1 MAERRKAISKAM
13 RQQVYD
19 SLNGHCGYCGCKITI
34 KEMQVDHIE
43 AVYLHE
49 KELKAGK
56 AQEINSIENYM
67 PACRACNFYK
77 STMSVEKF
85 RKKLETL
92 PERRKK
98 YSYTDWRKSSE
109 L

>member
-1 MAERRKAISKAM
+1 MAEGRKAISKAM

-56 AQEINSIENYM
+56 AQEINRKEN
-67 PACRACNFYK
+67 CGKVKFYFENVK
-77 STMSVEKF
+77 TGGEN
-85 RKKLETL
+85 EAN
-92 PERRKK
+92 E
-98 YSYTDWRKSSE
+98 
-109 L
+109 